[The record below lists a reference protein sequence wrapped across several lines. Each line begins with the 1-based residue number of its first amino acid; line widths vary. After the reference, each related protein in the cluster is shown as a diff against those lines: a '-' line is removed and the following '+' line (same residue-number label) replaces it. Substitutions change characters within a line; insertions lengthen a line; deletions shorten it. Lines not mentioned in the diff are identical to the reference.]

1 MEGHKAGVGRLTPML
16 LPQLQLIYDEAFS
29 SFKNV
34 SALLFR

>member
-1 MEGHKAGVGRLTPML
+1 MEGHKAGVDRLTSMPL
-16 LPQLQLIYDEAFS
+16 SQLQLIYQEAFS